1 MAEKDKIMK
10 RKPFKLKYKK
20 SAFPFKS
27 PTKHKANYEHPE
39 SMHKDYPPEE
49 MDRIKKEDPKATFSP
64 TIKEKVYDPKA
75 NIDRLV

>member
-1 MAEKDKIMK
+1 
-10 RKPFKLKYKK
+10 
-20 SAFPFKS
+20 
-27 PTKHKANYEHPE
+27 
-39 SMHKDYPPEE
+39 MHKDYPPEE